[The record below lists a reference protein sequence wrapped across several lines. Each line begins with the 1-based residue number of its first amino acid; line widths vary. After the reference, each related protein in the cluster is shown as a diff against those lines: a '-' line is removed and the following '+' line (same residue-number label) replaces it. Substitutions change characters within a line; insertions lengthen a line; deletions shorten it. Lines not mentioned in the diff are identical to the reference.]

1 MSGGGGCEKI
11 WWWYKIVNVIYKT
24 KCMCAMCY
32 TYTIAPLKM
41 LIREVIGWNIN
52 VQNQDVLCV
61 RHSHKPQPPLYTSYM
76 RACFCQLSTKLNNSA
91 REQAVRRTRSRL
103 YIRNNIIYIW
113 TFVIKCVLTR
123 CVYVFI
129 IYMKWAQNMWSEL
142 LISFAFCAA
151 SFRSG
156 LLAKYGQLKY
166 RWWLYAR
173 AKMPAPHPTAFN
185 NCVSMFIIKY
195 CPGSKSI
202 RI

>member
-1 MSGGGGCEKI
+1 
-11 WWWYKIVNVIYKT
+11 
-24 KCMCAMCY
+24 MCY
-32 TYTIAPLKM
+32 TYYTIAPLKM

-61 RHSHKPQPPLYTSYM
+61 RHSHKPQPPLRTSYM

-91 REQAVRRTRSRL
+91 RVPAVRRILARVWIYAIILSIYERLWSRACSL
-103 YIRNNIIYIW
+103 GVHICI
-113 TFVIKCVLTR
+113 
-123 CVYVFI
+123 FI

-166 RWWLYAR
+166 RWWLYAQ